1 MGVAKKSNEITAI
14 PENSLHWQLD
24 MSFGED
30 QNRTRKDHAA
40 ANLGVL
46 RRMSLS
52 LLKNEKGQKVG
63 I

>member
-1 MGVAKKSNEITAI
+1 
-14 PENSLHWQLD
+14 

-40 ANLGVL
+40 ANLAAL

-52 LLKNEKGQKVG
+52 LLKKETSEKVG